1 MASGCPEGSGS
12 LGENWVPSPELL
24 EERELL
30 SGLVDGL
37 SNLAAGAPGEE
48 ATVVPDPGAEGPP
61 AVVVPPA
68 EVPVRAA
75 AAQAPAIVSTQAPA
89 PTAQSPASVGHA
101 TAPGTEAVDTLLAK
115 LAVAGESH
123 ADSTA
128 GAVVQGPTASHAA
141 DAKAAEAH
149 AVPAPAAGSV
159 SAHDTGTAGGRVD
172 GGASTDLDLELPPT
186 DEESVQPPM
195 TSETPSVEHSAGT
208 VEQDTAVPEDHRFE
222 EGEASTEAG
231 APTERSLLPSAGD
244 HAEPNPSGVVA
255 ELETPQVRP
264 AGEVTI
270 VKQAGAGA
278 EPEARADELVSR
290 VSQLFDLVPNWP
302 GVDHDA
308 LEGAARS
315 VVADGAPSG
324 SDPPDAVS
332 TQDVTTWATALAGT
346 AVGFGI
352 DRRDLGLQTR
362 DTADAPADEEVELT
376 RSFT

>member
-1 MASGCPEGSGS
+1 

-48 ATVVPDPGAEGPP
+48 AAVVPDPGAEEPP

-149 AVPAPAAGSV
+149 AVPAPAAGAV

-172 GGASTDLDLELPPT
+172 GGASTDLDLEVLPT
-186 DEESVQPPM
+186 DEESVQPHM
-195 TSETPSVEHSAGT
+195 TSETPSVEHSAET

-222 EGEASTEAG
+222 EGEAPTEAG
-231 APTERSLLPSAGD
+231 ALTERSLLPSAGD

-255 ELETPQVRP
+255 ELGTPQVRP

-270 VKQAGAGA
+270 VKQA
-278 EPEARADELVSR
+278 EPEAEAKADELVSR

-308 LEGAARS
+308 LEDAARS

-324 SDPPDAVS
+324 SDLPDVVS

-346 AVGFGI
+346 AVGIGI
-352 DRRDLGLQTR
+352 ARHELGLQNR

>member
-30 SGLVDGL
+30 SGLTDGL
-37 SNLAAGAPGEE
+37 SDLAAGAPGEE
-48 ATVVPDPGAEGPP
+48 AAVVPDPGAGEPP
-61 AVVVPPA
+61 AVVVPPT

-75 AAQAPAIVSTQAPA
+75 AAQAPAIVSTQVPA
-89 PTAQSPASVGHA
+89 STARSPASVGHA
-101 TAPGTEAVDTLLAK
+101 TAPGTKAVNTLLAK
-115 LAVAGESH
+115 FAGAGESH

-149 AVPAPAAGSV
+149 SV
-159 SAHDTGTAGGRVD
+159 LAHDTGTAGGRVD
-172 GGASTDLDLELPPT
+172 GGASTDHDIDFLPT
-186 DEESVQPPM
+186 DEEYVQPHM
-195 TSETPSVEHSAGT
+195 TSETPSVEHSAET
-208 VEQDTAVPEDHRFE
+208 VEQDMAVSEDHRFE
-222 EGEASTEAG
+222 EGEAPTEAV
-231 APTERSLLPSAGD
+231 ALTERSLLPSAGD
-244 HAEPNPSGVVA
+244 RAEPNPSGVVA
-255 ELETPQVRP
+255 ELETPRVRP
-264 AGEVTI
+264 ASEVTI
-270 VKQAGAGA
+270 VKQA
-278 EPEARADELVSR
+278 EPEAEAKADELVSR

-302 GVDHDA
+302 GVNHDA
-308 LEGAARS
+308 LEDAARS

-324 SDPPDAVS
+324 SDLHDVVS

-352 DRRDLGLQTR
+352 ARHELGLLNR
-362 DTADAPADEEVELT
+362 DTADAPADEEFELT

>member
-30 SGLVDGL
+30 SGLTGGL
-37 SNLAAGAPGEE
+37 SDLAAGAPGGE
-48 ATVVPDPGAEGPP
+48 AAVVPDPGAEEPP
-61 AVVVPPA
+61 AVVVPPT

-89 PTAQSPASVGHA
+89 PTAQSPASMGHA

-115 LAVAGESH
+115 SAVAGESH

-128 GAVVQGPTASHAA
+128 GAVVQGPTTSHAA

-149 AVPAPAAGSV
+149 AVAAPAAGAV

-172 GGASTDLDLELPPT
+172 GRASTVHDLEVLPT
-186 DEESVQPPM
+186 DEESVRPHM
-195 TSETPSVEHSAGT
+195 TSETPSVEHSAKT
-208 VEQDTAVPEDHRFE
+208 VEQDTAVCEDHRFE
-222 EGEASTEAG
+222 EGKAPTGAG
-231 APTERSLLPSAGD
+231 ALTDRSLLPSAGD

-255 ELETPQVRP
+255 ELGPPQVRP

-270 VKQAGAGA
+270 VKQAEA
-278 EPEARADELVSR
+278 EAEARADELVSR

-308 LEGAARS
+308 LEDAARS

-324 SDPPDAVS
+324 SDLPDVVS
-332 TQDVTTWATALAGT
+332 TQDVTNWATALAGT
-346 AVGFGI
+346 AIGFGI
-352 DRRDLGLQTR
+352 ARHELGLQNH
-362 DTADAPADEEVELT
+362 DTVDAPAGEEVELT